1 MKHKNIPSC
10 GACIMPGIGGGPG
23 GGILLGSRGGGGGGG
38 TATGGGG
45 GGGGGG
51 GTTTGGDGIPKQG
64 ALPAS
69 AIVAPNEKEKLLVEQ
84 KFYVKL
90 LTCKIAK
97 KLM

>member
-1 MKHKNIPSC
+1 
-10 GACIMPGIGGGPG
+10 MPGIGGGPG

-51 GTTTGGDGIPKQG
+51 GTTTGGAGIPKQG

-69 AIVAPNEKEKLLVEQ
+69 AIVAPNEK
-84 KFYVKL
+84 VKL
-90 LTCKIAK
+90 LIEKKHYIRNTLDFYIKLLMSKTIAK
-97 KLM
+97 NTVT

>member
-1 MKHKNIPSC
+1 
-10 GACIMPGIGGGPG
+10 MPGIGGGPG

-51 GTTTGGDGIPKQG
+51 GTTTGGAGIPKQG

-69 AIVAPNEKEKLLVEQ
+69 AIVAPNEKDKLLIEIDFMLNY
-84 KFYVKL
+84 KYVKL
-90 LTCKIAK
+90 LKNSNNLK
-97 KLM
+97 